1 MYYTLNLEG
10 CLKGK
15 KKKEKLKEGKTIYT
29 LRCIMTIYF
38 KEVQVIVKREDK
50 SWLSPK
56 RHIKKAVFLGYHR
69 LPSEESVGHQAR
81 YRRIGRY
88 DQTSDEF
95 VHVSRKN
102 MQVTLQVLFH
112 VQVPVEAQRKTVTNR
127 FVSDV
132 EPGVAG
138 RSEDINVVVVSGADA
153 AGGDLVVD
161 DLSVDEGDGEALG
174 CQLDRQVY
182 GRDDVALERDG
193 ENDGV

>member
-1 MYYTLNLEG
+1 MCYILNLEG
-10 CLKGK
+10 FLREK
-15 KKKEKLKEGKTIYT
+15 KKKKKKKVKEGKEIYT

-38 KEVQVIVKREDK
+38 KEVQVIVQSEDK

-56 RHIKKAVFLGYHR
+56 RHIKKVVFLGYHG

-81 YRRIGRY
+81 YRRIGRF
-88 DQTSDEF
+88 DTSDEF
-95 VHVSRKN
+95 IHVSRKN
-102 MQVTLQVLFH
+102 MQVTLQVLLH

-127 FVSDV
+127 FVPDV

-138 RSEDINVVVVSGADA
+138 RSEDINVVVLGADTA
-153 AGGDLVVD
+153 GDLVVD
-161 DLSVDEGDGEALG
+161 NLSVDEGDGEALR

-182 GRDDVALERDG
+182 GGDDVALERDG